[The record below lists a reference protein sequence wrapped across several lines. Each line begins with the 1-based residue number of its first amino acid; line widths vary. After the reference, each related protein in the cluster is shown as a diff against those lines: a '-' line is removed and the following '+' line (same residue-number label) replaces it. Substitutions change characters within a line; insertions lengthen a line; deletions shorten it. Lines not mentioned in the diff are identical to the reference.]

1 LSTYKDQGSKLV
13 FTNHVVEVDCVQ
25 FKALKMNGFGGVLT
39 LFEKTEIMNLIKY
52 FFEVNTI
59 FLTLMTLLSTNCVSL
74 STRYLSNCTIEI
86 SL

>member
-1 LSTYKDQGSKLV
+1 MK
-13 FTNHVVEVDCVQ
+13 
-25 FKALKMNGFGGVLT
+25 GFGRVLT

-74 STRYLSNCTIEI
+74 STRYLSNCIIEI
-86 SL
+86 SLWCVIVDGVYAQSGYDNTTLLY